1 VIRGFQGKMPKIAET
16 AFVSEAAYVVGEVE
30 IGEFSG
36 VWPGAIVRGDFAPIV
51 IGKYTNIE
59 DNCVIHCASPLSIG
73 DEVIVGHGAVVHG
86 RKVGSHVLIGNQA
99 TVLDEVEIG
108 NYCVIAAGS
117 LVPPGMIVPDYSL
130 VMGVPA
136 RVKGRLSDAQ
146 IEEIKTSVKFYVD
159 LVQKYKREGLG

>member
-1 VIRGFQGKMPKIAET
+1 MPKIAET

>member
-1 VIRGFQGKMPKIAET
+1 MIRGFQGKVPKVAET

-30 IGEFSG
+30 VGEFSG
-36 VWPGAIVRGDFAPIV
+36 IWPGAVVRGDFARIV

-59 DNCVIHCASPLSIG
+59 DNCVIHCASPLSMG
-73 DEVIVGHGAVVHG
+73 DEVIVGHGAVVHC
-86 RKVGSHVLIGNQA
+86 RKVGSNVLIGNHA

-108 NYCVIAAGS
+108 DFCIIAAGT
-117 LVPPGMIVPDYSL
+117 LVPPGMVIPDYSL